1 MSLEKSLYQ
10 GTLIN
15 LAPLDVEKDAELISD
30 WTHDAETM
38 RLYEIKAVRPYSPW
52 KTKKMLES
60 LEKEAEEKQRLYVFA
75 IRSQVEKRLIGLVQ
89 IDEIDW
95 ALGSGKVKLL
105 IGDSQ
110 DRRKGYGKDTLKMV
124 LHYSFAE
131 LNLHRLQAVI
141 PEYNQAALAMFA
153 QAGFSEEVRQ
163 RQAINRYDRR
173 WGLIFMGML
182 KREWQTGLQPG

>member
-95 ALGSGKVKLL
+95 AHGSGKVKLL